1 MKKIDSEFSAE
12 QLLGEELEQLEQY
25 FAEQTHPDELE
36 QFDRASL
43 KELVTQHETPFLVL
57 DLQEVEYQYLAL
69 QAALPGVKL
78 FYAVKSLSHPSL
90 IKRLKNLGSQ
100 FDLATT
106 GEVDLVKGLG
116 VQGAQCIH
124 THPIKKDKDIKAAL
138 EFGCHRFVVD
148 NPAEVLK
155 FIPYKEQVEL
165 LVRVSFRSQDAVV
178 DLSRKFGCALEE
190 LPGLVNL
197 AVENDLTVSGLSF
210 HVGSQ
215 SLSPMAQ
222 ANAIKASIHAMNEMT
237 HVHWKWLDVGGSFPV
252 SYQGPVTPIE
262 DFCAPLME
270 ALKELPKDI
279 EVFAEPGRFISA
291 PAMIE
296 VMTIMG
302 KAKRGAR
309 IWYYLDDG
317 VYGALSGQMYDHA
330 KYPISP
336 LKPVDPMGDFYP
348 SVLAGPTCDS
358 VDVVDE
364 DIELP
369 ELQVGDIMVARQM
382 GAYTIASATEFNY
395 YPKPKVVVVEDLID
409 HTDDN

>member
-1 MKKIDSEFSAE
+1 MKNLNSEFSVE
-12 QLLGEELEQLEQY
+12 QLVGEELEQLEQH

-43 KELVTQHETPFLVL
+43 KELVAEHETPFMVL
-57 DLQEVEYQYLAL
+57 DLEEVEYQYLAL

-106 GEVDLVKGLG
+106 GEVELVKGLG
-116 VQGAQCIH
+116 VQGEKCIH

-155 FIPYKEQVEL
+155 FIPYKDHVEL

-197 AVENDLTVSGLSF
+197 AIENDLTVSGLSF

-222 ANAIKASIHAMNEMT
+222 VNAIKASVHAMNEMT
-237 HVHWKWLDVGGSFPV
+237 HVHWKWLDIGGSFPV

-262 DFCAPLME
+262 DFCAPLMD
-270 ALKELPKDI
+270 ALKELPEDI

-296 VMTIMG
+296 VMSIMG

-317 VYGALSGQMYDHA
+317 VYGALSGQMFDHA

-395 YPKPKVVVVEDLID
+395 YPKPKVVVVEDLMD